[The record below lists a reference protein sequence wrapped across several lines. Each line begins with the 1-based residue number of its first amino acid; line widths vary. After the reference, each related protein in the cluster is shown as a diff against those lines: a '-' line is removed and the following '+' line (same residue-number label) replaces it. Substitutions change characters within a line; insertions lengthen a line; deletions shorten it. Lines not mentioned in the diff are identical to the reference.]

1 MKFRMG
7 ISASYFLDN
16 KERQFIPDKGYM
28 IIEPNGEMTK
38 DEHTVSIKGPLQT
51 IPDPLSHRDYHTL
64 ENLIG
69 LNGEK
74 ILPKGVRHIRYYPE
88 GYYIVEDDNEDE
100 LINSSKRGDFSAS
113 DIVKKMN
120 IISERGEIL
129 SDLWFDDVQR
139 MVNGYFL
146 VSRDGEA
153 NLIDINGNMF
163 LKNYERNLRN
173 VIKGVAYSYHD
184 ELLYA
189 NSQSEQPMVK
199 RLRPLSDN
207 QTYKIMSRLTFDNLR
222 FRYASGR
229 IIKDTFS
236 PIKSQDRL
244 YRICR
249 EDDEYMNIVN
259 LEGCLIFDNWYQK
272 VTFSGIS
279 GIYLVK
285 DSGQWA
291 IVDLGENRLSDVDFV
306 PIFIYSRNYQMFV
319 RLNDYDCGIIDSQG
333 KVICRSITSAIYIG
347 PGPGRHGYIYH
358 KNNIYDLEAYSHNTI
373 RSYVF
378 DILVSKKRGL
388 LVERDDIWYLV
399 EQDGSMAPYFK
410 ASPKEITKNLEI
422 CYLDLL

>member
-38 DEHTVSIKGPLQT
+38 DEHTVSIEGPLQM
-51 IPDPLSHRDYHTL
+51 IPDPLGHGRY
-64 ENLIG
+64 NLIG

-74 ILPKGVRHIRYYPE
+74 ILPKGVRCIKYYSE
-88 GYYIVEDDNEDE
+88 GYYIVEDNNEDE
-100 LINSSKRGDFSAS
+100 LINSTKREYFSAS

-129 SDLWFDDVQR
+129 SDVWFDDVQN

-146 VSRDGEA
+146 VSKDGKA

-163 LKNYERNLRN
+163 LENYERNLRN

-184 ELLYA
+184 GGLYA
-189 NSQSEQPMVK
+189 NSQSEQSMVK
-199 RLRPLSDN
+199 MLRPLSEN
-207 QTYKIMSRLTFDNLR
+207 NTYKIMSRLTFDNLR
-222 FRYASGR
+222 FQYNSGKV
-229 IIKDTFS
+229 IKDTFS
-236 PIKSQDRL
+236 PIKSRDML
-244 YRICR
+244 YLIRR
-249 EDDEYMNIVN
+249 EDDEYVNLVN
-259 LEGCLIFDNWYQK
+259 LEGCLIFDNWYQEVK
-272 VTFSGIS
+272 FSGLY

-285 DSGQWA
+285 DSEQWA
-291 IVDLGENRLSDVDFV
+291 IVDLAENSLSDVDFV
-306 PIFIYSRNYQMFV
+306 PIFGYSNERQMFV
-319 RLNDYDCGIIDSQG
+319 RLGDYDCGIIDSQG

-347 PGPGRHGYIYH
+347 PGPGRNGYIYH
-358 KNNIYDLEAYSHNTI
+358 NNNIYDLEAYSHNTI

-388 LVERDDIWYLV
+388 LVGKDNVWYFVER
-399 EQDGSMAPYFK
+399 DGSMTPCFN
-410 ASPKEITKNLEI
+410 ASPIDITKNLKLCTCSVI
-422 CYLDLL
+422 

>member
-291 IVDLGENRLSDVDFV
+291 IVDLGENSLSDVDFV
-306 PIFIYSRNYQMFV
+306 PIFGYSNERQMFV
-319 RLNDYDCGIIDSQG
+319 RLGDYDCGIIDSQG

-358 KNNIYDLEAYSHNTI
+358 NNNIYDLEAYSHNTI

>member
-1 MKFRMG
+1 MA
-7 ISASYFLDN
+7 ISSLYFFDN
-16 KERQFIPDKGYM
+16 KEREFALYKGWM

-38 DEHTVSIKGPLQT
+38 DEQTISIKGPLQT
-51 IPDPLSHRDYHTL
+51 IPDPLSHRNYHAL

-146 VSRDGEA
+146 VSRDGKA

-291 IVDLGENRLSDVDFV
+291 IVDLGENSLSDVDFV
-306 PIFIYSRNYQMFV
+306 PIFTYSYNYQMFV

-333 KVICRSITSAIYIG
+333 KVICRGFTSAIYRG
-347 PGPGRHGYIYH
+347 PERDGYVYH
-358 KNNIYDLEAYSHNTI
+358 NNNTFI
-373 RSYVF
+373 FDYKRGNINIVRYAL
-378 DILVSKKRGL
+378 DILVSKQRGL
-388 LVERDDIWYLV
+388 FVERDDIWYLV

>member
-1 MKFRMG
+1 
-7 ISASYFLDN
+7 
-16 KERQFIPDKGYM
+16 M

-291 IVDLGENRLSDVDFV
+291 IVDLGENSLSDVDFV
-306 PIFIYSRNYQMFV
+306 PIFGYSNERQMFV
-319 RLNDYDCGIIDSQG
+319 RLGDYDCGIIDSQG

-358 KNNIYDLEAYSHNTI
+358 NNNIYDLEAYSHNTI

>member
-1 MKFRMG
+1 MG

-291 IVDLGENRLSDVDFV
+291 IVDLGENSLSDVDFV
-306 PIFIYSRNYQMFV
+306 PIFGYSNERQMFV
-319 RLNDYDCGIIDSQG
+319 RLGDYDCGIIDSQG

-358 KNNIYDLEAYSHNTI
+358 NNNIYDLEAYSHNTI

>member
-1 MKFRMG
+1 MKFHMG

-38 DEHTVSIKGPLQT
+38 DEQTISIKGSLQT
-51 IPDPLSHRDYHTL
+51 IPDPLSHKNYHTL

-163 LKNYERNLRN
+163 LENYERNLRN

-184 ELLYA
+184 GGLYA
-189 NSQSEQPMVK
+189 NSQSEQSMVK
-199 RLRPLSDN
+199 MLRPLSDN

-358 KNNIYDLEAYSHNTI
+358 NNNIYDLEAYSHNTI

>member
-1 MKFRMG
+1 MA
-7 ISASYFLDN
+7 ISSLYFFDN
-16 KERQFIPDKGYM
+16 KEREFALYKGWM

-38 DEHTVSIKGPLQT
+38 DEQTISIKGSLQT
-51 IPDPLSHRDYHTL
+51 IPDPLSHKNYHTL

-236 PIKSQDRL
+236 PIKSQDWL

-291 IVDLGENRLSDVDFV
+291 IVDLGENSLSDVDFV
-306 PIFIYSRNYQMFV
+306 PIFKYSYNYQMFV

-333 KVICRSITSAIYIG
+333 KVICRGFTSAIYRG
-347 PGPGRHGYIYH
+347 PERDGYVYH
-358 KNNIYDLEAYSHNTI
+358 NNNTFI
-373 RSYVF
+373 FDYKRGNINIVRYAL
-378 DILVSKKRGL
+378 DILVSKQRGL
-388 LVERDDIWYLV
+388 FVERDDIWYLV